1 MNLAMVTTWL
11 RENLGKMPREI
22 KVSPPCSCRQTSTSP
37 QLNQSR
43 SKCTHI
49 QVVLTISLLP
59 YDMQV
64 PKDEGEMVEAKVGRT
79 LRHFRTQAEQGRLP
93 PDVSRQLS
101 DVRTPHLCV
110 L

>member
-22 KVSPPCSCRQTSTSP
+22 KVTPPSSCRQTLAPPTPP
-37 QLNQSR
+37 QLNQTRSR
-43 SKCTHI
+43 CTHTVI
-49 QVVLTISLLP
+49 LTLSLGV
-59 YDMQV
+59 QV

-101 DVRTPHLCV
+101 DVRTPLVWV